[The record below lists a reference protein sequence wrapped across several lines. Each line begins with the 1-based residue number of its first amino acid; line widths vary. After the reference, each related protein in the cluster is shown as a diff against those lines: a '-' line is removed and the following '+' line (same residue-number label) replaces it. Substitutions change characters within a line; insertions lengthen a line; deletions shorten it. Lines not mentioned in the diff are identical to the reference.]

1 MTCHGCKARGTWL
14 PAGLLAAMVL
24 TGCQTGQPT
33 APGGGDVEAMQ
44 GHVVGALG
52 QPTEL
57 SADAAYAKLSQWQA
71 TFVVVSDGK
80 EPPTMTA
87 TVRRVDDEQ
96 APWRR
101 DMANGQVQHLR
112 QAGPGAIEMVAV
124 EDEKH
129 DVISLF
135 TPPLVVMDAGLEPGK
150 PRRIDSAVRVVKRG
164 NRSQQVDQGKCVWT
178 IVYDGDQRVRTP
190 AGVFECKRIGTEYR
204 GQFTAAQVTSV
215 THTYQHGERGLIAE
229 SYRENGAAFFV
240 PWSKSR
246 TILRAH

>member
-1 MTCHGCKARGTWL
+1 VTCRTCKPRGAWL
-14 PAGLLAAMVL
+14 AGLLAVMVL
-24 TGCQTGQPT
+24 AGCQAGQPT
-33 APGGGDVEAMQ
+33 EPGGAVEAMR
-44 GHVVGALG
+44 GHVVGAVR

-57 SADAAYAKLSQWQA
+57 DVNAAYATLNEWQA
-71 TFVVVSDGK
+71 KFVVVGERAGPASLV
-80 EPPTMTA
+80 A

-112 QAGPGAIEMVAV
+112 QAGPGVIEMVAV
-124 EDEKH
+124 EDDKH

-135 TPPLVVMDAGLEPGK
+135 APPLVVMDAGLTPGE
-150 PRRIDSAVRVVKRG
+150 PRRIESEVRVVKRG
-164 NRSQQVDQGKCVWT
+164 NRSQQVDQGRCVWS

-190 AGVFECKRIGTEYR
+190 AGTFDCKRIRTEYR
-204 GQFTAAQVTSV
+204 GRFTAAQVTSV
-215 THTYQHGERGLIAE
+215 THAYPHETLGLIAE

-246 TILRAH
+246 TILRAN